1 MFGLPTYAV
10 DTEVDVAFGL
20 SVGPPVGAMLPLS
33 SAVRKT
39 LTSVSVTLESG
50 GLGAFSLEFEA
61 WDTARQELTLLGK
74 SQLAVDNHVEI
85 ALGHTSSATLIHGP
99 ITDLTA
105 GFSSG
110 GLSLSISG
118 YDVRHVLRQGI
129 YLRVFPEQ
137 SELEIAAAICKARG
151 LSVEIEKGTDPPPLK
166 VMRQAGWQ
174 SDYELIGELLDRVGY
189 LLDVDGK
196 TVVIR
201 EPSLKPTNP
210 FAIPTYSPIA
220 LTRFSGTDSSAEQID
235 GVIVL
240 GYDPES
246 GKKIEG
252 TAGTVKSLTS
262 PPRVI
267 TLHRDVDTQAGADR
281 IAQSELDRRKKKKLT
296 ASADLRG
303 DATLVPGGWVEI
315 TDVGPFSGD
324 WRITRAVHTWNPGA
338 GYTTALSLEQEA

>member
-33 SAVRKT
+33 TAAQKT
-39 LTSVSVTLESG
+39 LSSVSVTLESG

-61 WDTARQELTLLGK
+61 WDAFLQELTLLGQ

-85 ALGHTSSATLIHGP
+85 ALGHQSSATLMHGP
-99 ITDLTA
+99 ITDLSA
-105 GFSSG
+105 SFSSG

-118 YDVRHVLRQGI
+118 YDVRHVLRQGL

-137 SELEIAAAICKARG
+137 NELEVAAAICEARG
-151 LSVEIEKGTDPPPLK
+151 LSVKVEKGQNPPPLK
-166 VMRQAGWQ
+166 VLRQAGRQ
-174 SDYELIGELLDRVGY
+174 SDYETITELLDRVGY
-189 LLDVDGK
+189 VLDVEGQ

-201 EPSLKPTNP
+201 EPVPKPTNP
-210 FAIPTYSPIA
+210 FAIPTYSPIT
-220 LTRFSGTDSSAEQID
+220 LHRFSGTDSTAEQID

-240 GYDPES
+240 GYDPET
-246 GKKIEG
+246 GKKVEG
-252 TAGTVKSLTS
+252 TAGTVKSVIS

-267 TLHRDVDTQAGADR
+267 VLHRDVDTQAAANR
-281 IAQSELDRRKKKKLT
+281 IAESELDRRKKKKMT

-303 DATLVPGGWVEI
+303 DATLVPGGWIEV

-324 WRITRAVHTWNPGA
+324 WRITRAVHSWNPSG
-338 GYTTALSLEQEA
+338 GYTTSLSLEQEA